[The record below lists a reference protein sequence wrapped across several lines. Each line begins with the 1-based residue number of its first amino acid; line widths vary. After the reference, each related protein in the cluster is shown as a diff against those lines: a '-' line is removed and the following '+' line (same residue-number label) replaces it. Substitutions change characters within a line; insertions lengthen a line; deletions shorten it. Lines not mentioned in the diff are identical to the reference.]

1 MAKMNSRHRI
11 VGARLLNPKWKS
23 RIRLVPS
30 GGGADLAA
38 HSEPVAKAGEVEWQK
53 NWHFYHELEPG
64 TLFMLNPELPNFARR
79 LYLEAFGGEYPADEA
94 TDGYITRSELRE
106 MVGRLHAGP
115 GQKIA
120 DLGCGRG
127 GPGQWIARATG
138 VELVGIDFSAV
149 ALEQARARAR
159 RLGINNSYQSAS
171 FDATG
176 LDPAS
181 VDGAISIDVIWAIPD
196 KRAGFAETA
205 RILKSGARFVF
216 TDWERDLSPP
226 GYPAPVSDHRPLL
239 QATGFEVELRQLR
252 PYADSQRRSFY
263 EKMLARQGE
272 LMREVDEKTAE
283 SILRE
288 ARAWLGLL
296 DGVDYLQHS
305 RRVLV
310 AARKLA
316 EK

>member
-1 MAKMNSRHRI
+1 VRATQVGDRPPQRASHSIRASRAVGEPRRQAPEKLNGRRI
-11 VGARLLNPKWKS
+11 GIFITSSSLGRFLRRTAS
-23 RIRLVPS
+23 CRISP
-30 GGGADLAA
+30 AA
-38 HSEPVAKAGEVEWQK
+38 
-53 NWHFYHELEPG
+53 
-64 TLFMLNPELPNFARR
+64 
-79 LYLEAFGGEYPADEA
+79 YLEAFGEEYPVDEA
-94 TDGYITRSELRE
+94 TDGYVTRSELRE
-106 MVGRLHAGP
+106 MVLTLHVGP

-127 GPGQWIARATG
+127 GPGQWIAGATG
-138 VELVGIDFSAV
+138 AALVGIDFSTV
-149 ALEQARARAR
+149 ALEEARARAF
-159 RLGINNSYQSAS
+159 RLGITSSYKSAS

-176 LDPAS
+176 LDPES
-181 VDGAISIDVIWAIPD
+181 VDGALSIDVIWAIPD

-205 RILKSGARFVF
+205 RILKPGARFVF

-252 PYADSQRRSFY
+252 PHADSLRRAFY

-283 SILRE
+283 SNLRE

-296 DGVDYLQHS
+296 DGVDYMQHS

-316 EK
+316 ER